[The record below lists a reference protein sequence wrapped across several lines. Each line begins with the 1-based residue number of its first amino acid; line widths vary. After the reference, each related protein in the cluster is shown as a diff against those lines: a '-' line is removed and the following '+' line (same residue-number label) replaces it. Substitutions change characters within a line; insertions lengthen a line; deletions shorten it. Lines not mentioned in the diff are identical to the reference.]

1 MDELERAI
9 ELAGGVGALARQ
21 LGIRNANVISNWRSR
36 KSVPLPWQLLIR
48 AWIEQQ
54 GQEA

>member
-21 LGIRNANVISNWRSR
+21 LGIKNANVISNWRAR
-36 KSVPLPWQLLIR
+36 KSVPLPWLLLIR
-48 AWIEQQ
+48 GWIEQQ